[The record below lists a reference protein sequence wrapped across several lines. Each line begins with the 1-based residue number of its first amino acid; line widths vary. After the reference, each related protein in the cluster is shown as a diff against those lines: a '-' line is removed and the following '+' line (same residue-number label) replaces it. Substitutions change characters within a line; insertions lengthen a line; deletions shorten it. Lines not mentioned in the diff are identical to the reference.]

1 MVAVKKRPESMP
13 LDAGSDVYYEDST
26 ASLKERLERAEAVGT
41 AGREGGGVRYKQAQ
55 VSVSVSKPNI
65 VAVCLW

>member
-41 AGREGGGVRYKQAQ
+41 AGGGVGGWGGGGQEG
-55 VSVSVSKPNI
+55 
-65 VAVCLW
+65 